1 MSRHTLT
8 LLGFGLAS
16 SFFLTSLYASNAD
29 IVRTGTAGGVRSDQ
43 GRTRYSI
50 GIDMES
56 GEIYRATE
64 SSNKNI
70 WEPSNQTKIGEFAT
84 KTYVTQTV
92 NPLTTELKSL
102 QSDIAPL
109 KTDLAERQSA
119 PNPLTTELKSLQSD
133 MASLKKDLAETQ
145 SAPNPLTTELKKLQ
159 SDIAPL
165 KKDLAERQSAPN
177 PLTTELKSLQS
188 DMASL
193 KKDLAETQSAPNP
206 LTTELKNLQS
216 DMASL
221 KKDLAEIQ
229 STQSSAPESFLAMPT
244 SFAAP
249 IPTESAEQITP
260 DEQTVSTVN
269 GCPDCDKI
277 RKNDNRARNGNAL
290 ASALAMVPQ
299 VMEHE
304 HLVGVGA
311 ANNSGKMAFA
321 VGYSQRWGDE
331 RQHVVLFKAGIANSI
346 KGGGVSYGYSW

>member
-1 MSRHTLT
+1 MNRHSLT
-8 LLGFGLAS
+8 VLGFGLAL
-16 SFFLTSLYASNAD
+16 SFFLSSLYAADAD
-29 IVRTGTAGGVRSDQ
+29 IVRTGTAGGVSSDQ

-50 GIDMES
+50 GIDMGS
-56 GEIYRATE
+56 GEIYRATK
-64 SSNKNI
+64 SSNTNI
-70 WEPSNQTKIGEFAT
+70 WDPSNQTKVGEFAT

-92 NPLTTELKSL
+92 SPLTTELESL

-109 KTDLAERQSA
+109 KTDLAERQSTA
-119 PNPLTTELKSLQSD
+119 NPLTTELKSLQSD
-133 MASLKKDLAETQ
+133 IASLKKDLAESQ
-145 SAPNPLTTELKKLQ
+145 ST
-159 SDIAPL
+159 
-165 KKDLAERQSAPN
+165 PN
-177 PLTTELKSLQS
+177 PLTTELKSLQNDITPLKKDLAERQSTPSPLATKLTSLQS
-188 DMASL
+188 DIASL
-193 KKDLAETQSAPNP
+193 KKDLE
-206 LTTELKNLQS
+206 
-216 DMASL
+216 
-221 KKDLAEIQ
+221 EIQ
-229 STQSSAPESFLAMPT
+229 STTLPSAPESRLAMPT

-249 IPTESAEQITP
+249 IPTESESAEQITP
-260 DEQTVSTVN
+260 EEQTVSTIN

>member
-1 MSRHTLT
+1 
-8 LLGFGLAS
+8 
-16 SFFLTSLYASNAD
+16 
-29 IVRTGTAGGVRSDQ
+29 
-43 GRTRYSI
+43 
-50 GIDMES
+50 
-56 GEIYRATE
+56 
-64 SSNKNI
+64 
-70 WEPSNQTKIGEFAT
+70 
-84 KTYVTQTV
+84 
-92 NPLTTELKSL
+92 
-102 QSDIAPL
+102 
-109 KTDLAERQSA
+109 
-119 PNPLTTELKSLQSD
+119 
-133 MASLKKDLAETQ
+133 
-145 SAPNPLTTELKKLQ
+145 
-159 SDIAPL
+159 
-165 KKDLAERQSAPN
+165 
-177 PLTTELKSLQS
+177 
-188 DMASL
+188 MASL